1 MITFHDQEVVEP
13 HNQFKHERGTVLM
26 DETLVMERVK
36 TLKIANWTL
45 SQDTQVRK
53 INMGTIEDPKFT
65 SS

>member
-1 MITFHDQEVVEP
+1 
-13 HNQFKHERGTVLM
+13 M